1 MAVLEEDA
9 IEAFGCGRLCVVMEA
24 RKKRR
29 GVEAAAS
36 SAELGSSSRAL
47 DALTLEQA

>member
-1 MAVLEEDA
+1 MAVLEEEA

-36 SAELGSSSRAL
+36 TAERPVASSSAW
-47 DALTLEQA
+47 DALEQR